1 MKILSAVILISLG
14 ASLYFLM
21 FANTGIPEG
30 MTPVKGFDVKRFTGT
45 WYEIAR
51 LDHGFEKGLSHVSAE
66 YSLREDGGIK
76 VINKGFNMKKGQ
88 WENASARGYFIDSP
102 DIGRLKVSFFGPFY
116 GSYNIIDLDEKNYSY
131 AMVTGPKINFFWIL
145 SRQKTLDPNIM
156 QSLIQK
162 AKSMGFKLEKLI
174 LVDQKEDN
182 VPAEGKTVTIPPLTQ
197 PAAAH

>member
-1 MKILSAVILISLG
+1 
-14 ASLYFLM
+14 
-21 FANTGIPEG
+21 